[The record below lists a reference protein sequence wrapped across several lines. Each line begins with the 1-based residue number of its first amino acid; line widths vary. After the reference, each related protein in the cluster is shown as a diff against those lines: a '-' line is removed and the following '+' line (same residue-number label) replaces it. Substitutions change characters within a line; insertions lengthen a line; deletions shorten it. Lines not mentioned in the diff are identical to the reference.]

1 MWPQRGHEIPA
12 FPFDCVNFVMTLQDA
27 YKLHQAGRI
36 DEAERGYR
44 GWLSQHPDD
53 ADGLHLLGMLR
64 HQRGDSAE
72 ALGLVAKAYALQP
85 DNPSLALAHGT
96 LLRQAGDPVA
106 ASLAYFQALAL
117 DPNLG
122 GAHVGLGQLALDRDD
137 AKTAEEHFRIALRAG
152 EDGHA
157 LAGLGTIM
165 LARGDTEAA
174 LRYLT
179 RAAEL
184 VPDYAVIQF
193 LLGQVF
199 SKRGVLAFAE
209 AALNN
214 ALRLQPDLH
223 AARAWLAEVLLKD
236 NRPAEAR
243 LHYRVLLPV
252 RGYAVIAQVGLAD
265 ADRMEELYEQ
275 AIVHY
280 RAALAIEPRLSTPTR
295 MLAWILATLDR
306 NDEVIA
312 ACDAYLGFV
321 PDDADLRALRDD
333 VWKLAHA
340 AGDGQ
345 DVGSQS

>member
-1 MWPQRGHEIPA
+1 MVIRRLSL
-12 FPFDCVNFVMTLQDA
+12 DCVNLMMTSQDA
-27 YKLHQAGRI
+27 YNLHQAGRL

-53 ADGLHLLGMLR
+53 ADALHLLGMLR
-64 HQRGDSAE
+64 HERGDDAD
-72 ALGLVAKAYALQP
+72 ALQLIAKAYDLQP
-85 DNPSLALAHGT
+85 DNPNLAVAHGT
-96 LLRQAGDPVA
+96 LLRYTGDPA
-106 ASLAYFQALAL
+106 AAGLAFFQALAL

-122 GAHVGLGQLALDRDD
+122 GAHVGLGQLALDRGD
-137 AKTAEEHFRIALRAG
+137 AKTAERHFRTALRAG

-165 LARGDTEAA
+165 LARGDIDTAVS
-174 LRYLT
+174 YLT

-193 LLGQVF
+193 LLGQAF
-199 SKRGVLAFAE
+199 SKHGALAFAE

-243 LHYRVLLPV
+243 AQYLALRPV
-252 RGYAVIAQVGLAD
+252 SGYAVVVEIGLAD

-280 RAALAIEPRLSTPTR
+280 RAALAIDPKLSLPTR
-295 MLAWILATLDR
+295 MVAWILATLGR

-312 ACDAYLGFV
+312 AYDAYLTQV
-321 PDDADLRALRDD
+321 PGDAEMRILRAD
-333 VWKLAHA
+333 VQKLHT
-340 AGDGQ
+340 
-345 DVGSQS
+345 GSA

>member
-1 MWPQRGHEIPA
+1 M
-12 FPFDCVNFVMTLQDA
+12 MTLQDA
-27 YKLHQAGRI
+27 YKLHQAGRLV
-36 DEAERGYR
+36 EAEGGYR
-44 GWLSQHPDD
+44 GWLSQYPDD
-53 ADGLHLLGMLR
+53 PDALHLLGMLR

-72 ALGLVAKAYALQP
+72 ALNLVGRAYELQP
-85 DNPSLALAHGT
+85 DNPNLALAHGT
-96 LLRQAGDPVA
+96 LLRLAGDA
-106 ASLAYFQALAL
+106 AAAGLAYYRALAL
-117 DPNLG
+117 DPNFG

-165 LARGDTEAA
+165 LARDDTEGAV
-174 LRYLT
+174 RYLT

-193 LLGQVF
+193 LLGQAF

-223 AARAWLAEVLLKD
+223 AARVWLAEVLLKD
-236 NRPAEAR
+236 SRPAEAR
-243 LHYRVLLPV
+243 LHYHTLLPV
-252 RGYAVIAQVGLAD
+252 PGYAVIAEVGLGD
-265 ADRMEELYEQ
+265 ADRLEERYEQ
-275 AIVHY
+275 AIAHY
-280 RAALAIEPRLSTPTR
+280 RAALAINPKLSSPTR
-295 MLAWILATLDR
+295 MLAWILATLGR

-321 PDDADLRALRDD
+321 PDDEDMRLLRED
-333 VWKLAHA
+333 VWKLIKGPG
-340 AGDGQ
+340 AGKH
-345 DVGSQS
+345 VGSQS